1 MPFVNNR
8 GVNIRYEVEGQGPSL
23 VLNHGFSENLI
34 TWYWKGFVEALKD
47 AYQLI
52 LFDVRGHGASDKP
65 HHPDAYVLADYA
77 SDVIAL
83 LDALEIDQA
92 HFFGYSLGG
101 WTGFGL
107 AQHAPDRL
115 RSLTIGGVHPYGS
128 SLAVYREMLK
138 DGLEGC
144 FAFLETAADIPIP
157 AKMREAHFGN
167 DIRSLRAAYRN
178 DRPDISASISA
189 MRLPCLLF
197 AGETDP
203 LYPAIRRCA
212 SELPK
217 AIFLSLPGLNHIQ
230 VSLQLKR
237 VLPSL
242 ITFLVEAEAQ
252 V

>member
-1 MPFVNNR
+1 MSFVNNR
-8 GVNIRYEVEGQGPSL
+8 GVHIRYEVEGQGPSL
-23 VLNHGFSENLI
+23 VLHHGFSENLT

-65 HHPDAYVLADYA
+65 HDPDAYVLADYA

-83 LDALEIDQA
+83 LDDLEIDQT
-92 HFFGYSLGG
+92 HYFGYSLGG

-107 AQHAPDRL
+107 AQQAPERL
-115 RSLTIGGVHPYGS
+115 RSLTIGGAHPYGS

-144 FAFLETAADIPIP
+144 FAFLETAAAIPIP
-157 AKMREAHFGN
+157 EKMREAHFGN

-197 AGETDP
+197 AGEIDP
-203 LYPAIRRCA
+203 LYPLIRRCA

-217 AIFLSLPGLNHIQ
+217 ATFIGLPGLNHIQ
-230 VSLQLKR
+230 VALQLER
-237 VLPSL
+237 VLPALTKFL
-242 ITFLVEAEAQ
+242 IEVQA
-252 V
+252 